1 MEGKVYYIGQYGT
14 LVSANE
20 AIGMMYLFF
29 VRKKDGNSMFIFGYS
44 ISVGITFRRSAE
56 ATVSHTY
63 LYLQVSF
70 YASNNSNLSIG
81 LICPILNKYPVS
93 YLIFNFMFIFLLEKN
108 FCMSIPLCHSTPC
121 LVPNVPHLSI
131 WRRSCAVQTALM
143 SRHCIENISVLVAIL
158 WFAK

>member
-14 LVSANE
+14 LVSTNE

-29 VRKKDGNSMFIFGYS
+29 VRKKDGNSMFIFGYR
-44 ISVGITFRRSAE
+44 ISVGIIFRRSAE
-56 ATVSHTY
+56 AAASHTY

-81 LICPILNKYPVS
+81 LICPILNKHPVS

-108 FCMSIPLCHSTPC
+108 LLHVNPIVSLHTVPCAQCSASFNFASKLCSADSIDVETLH
-121 LVPNVPHLSI
+121 
-131 WRRSCAVQTALM
+131 
-143 SRHCIENISVLVAIL
+143 
-158 WFAK
+158 